1 MSYTVYTTEGFILST
16 SPHGEANR
24 LYCIF
29 TREFGVIYATAQGVR
44 LAKSKLRGHLT
55 EFSRASVSL
64 VKGKEFWRLTSAQV
78 IETNRDPLYVQILS
92 ILKRLL
98 QGEGEHTTLFDFLK
112 EKLCSDIDETE
123 VMLEILIQLGYVD
136 KEEIQDA
143 DSKKRI
149 LLINQGLKASQL

>member
-55 EFSRASVSL
+55 EFSLASISL
-64 VKGKEFWRLTSAQV
+64 VKGKEFWRLTSAQALQ
-78 IETNRDPLYVQILS
+78 TSRHPLYVQILS

-98 QGEGEHTTLFDFLK
+98 QGEGEHVTLFDFLK
-112 EKLCSDIDETE
+112 EKLFNDIDETE
-123 VMLEILIQLGYVD
+123 IMTKILIELGYIDEKEVVNAD
-136 KEEIQDA
+136 KQKI
-143 DSKKRI
+143 I
-149 LLINQGLKASQL
+149 HLINQGLKASQL